1 LAKNLQK
8 TTKVVL
14 FSLIQFTFLKIAKY
28 PLTIEGVSVKF
39 PQIYCNPIGRTKT
52 MKRLT
57 TGLVACALALAF
69 VSSVPAQSVTQGKA
83 RVVRIGGHARFT
95 TGNNVWQPLHV
106 GDVIKAGTVIQTEN
120 KEGAFVDLVLGDGS
134 GSLGM
139 ASANAGSASP
149 PITPVAY
156 RPNAEQ
162 NVVRIW
168 QNSALGVDK
177 LTSTDTGAD
186 VVTETQLDLRAG
198 RVLGT
203 VKKMN
208 SASKY
213 EIKLPNGVAGIRG
226 TFYDVS
232 AEGVVRVSS
241 GSMVFAYMAAD
252 GTVTT
257 KVVVAGQQFD
267 ARTGEVTPI
276 PEDVLRFM
284 DSTERM
290 LLAMGIPGKE
300 RTEFVPDHTIFHVSP
315 NRGHGHH
322 GHPDIT
328 EPGDGE

>member
-1 LAKNLQK
+1 
-8 TTKVVL
+8 
-14 FSLIQFTFLKIAKY
+14 
-28 PLTIEGVSVKF
+28 
-39 PQIYCNPIGRTKT
+39 

-69 VSSVPAQSVTQGKA
+69 VSSVSAQSVTQGKA
-83 RVVRIGGHARFT
+83 RVVRVGGHARFT

-106 GDVIKAGTVIQTEN
+106 GDVIKPGTVIQTEN
-120 KEGAFVDLVLGDGS
+120 KEGAFVDLVLGDGG

-139 ASANAGSASP
+139 ASAEGGPASSP
-149 PITPVAY
+149 AITPIAY

-168 QNSALGVDK
+168 QNSALGIDK
-177 LTSTDTGAD
+177 ITSTDTGAD

-226 TFYDVS
+226 TFYDIT
-232 AEGVVRVSS
+232 ADGVVRVSS
-241 GSMVFAYMAAD
+241 GSVVFAYMAAD

-284 DSTERM
+284 DSTERL
-290 LLAMGIPGKE
+290 LLALGIPGKE
-300 RTEFVPDHTIFHVSP
+300 RTEFVRDHTIHHVSP

-322 GHPDIT
+322 GRPDGGGGIA
-328 EPGDGE
+328 EPPSDE